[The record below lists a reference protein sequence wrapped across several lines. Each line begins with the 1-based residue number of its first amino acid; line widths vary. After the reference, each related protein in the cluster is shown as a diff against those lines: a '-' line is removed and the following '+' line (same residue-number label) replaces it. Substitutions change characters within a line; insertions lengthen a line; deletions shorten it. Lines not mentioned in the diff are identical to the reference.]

1 MTQHCS
7 PVNRIILN
15 SISSGPEYSD
25 SSEAYHTGNNSSL
38 SEAAARFPGSGTAKR
53 SLEDRVRDYTGH
65 TMRQDERLE
74 HPAGS
79 SSGRSSDSR

>member
-15 SISSGPEYSD
+15 STSSGPEYSD

-38 SEAAARFPGSGTAKR
+38 SEAAAR
-53 SLEDRVRDYTGH
+53 
-65 TMRQDERLE
+65 
-74 HPAGS
+74 
-79 SSGRSSDSR
+79 

>member
-38 SEAAARFPGSGTAKR
+38 SEAAAR
-53 SLEDRVRDYTGH
+53 
-65 TMRQDERLE
+65 
-74 HPAGS
+74 
-79 SSGRSSDSR
+79 